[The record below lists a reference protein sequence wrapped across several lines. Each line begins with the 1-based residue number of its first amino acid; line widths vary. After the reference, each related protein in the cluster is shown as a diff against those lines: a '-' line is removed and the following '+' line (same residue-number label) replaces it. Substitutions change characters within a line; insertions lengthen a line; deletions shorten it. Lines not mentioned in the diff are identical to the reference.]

1 MNLAIL
7 DDVSET
13 INAWNYFVKPATCTV
28 NSEDIQQ
35 TNIVRRIRIVNRRL
49 TVRTHFIHVIIYK

>member
-7 DDVSET
+7 DDVNET
-13 INAWNYFVKPATCTV
+13 TNAWNYFVKPTTCTV

-35 TNIVRRIRIVNRRL
+35 TNIVRRIRIVNNSPHPFYSRNNNYL
-49 TVRTHFIHVIIYK
+49 